1 MTSSRISLLL
11 LAAGA
16 ALTFAAAALTWITV
30 GSAVAGATLDLD
42 GGACVPA
49 LRAVALVGLA
59 GIGGLLAARGVMRRV
74 VGALVA
80 GAALVA
86 LVAVVGA
93 VRDGFST
100 IAAEARPVSLDGS
113 PAVVLHSSAVGPT
126 VAIVGLLLLAG
137 GGIVAAIAPTN
148 SAGLSDRFSRSDS
161 SANSNST
168 NAARPAGDS
177 AALDVANP
185 ATLWSALDRGED
197 PTRPSD

>member
-59 GIGGLLAARGVMRRV
+59 GIGGLLAARGVMRRL

-93 VRDGFST
+93 VRDGLST
-100 IAAEARPVSLDGS
+100 IAAQARPVSLDGS
-113 PAVVLHSSAVGPT
+113 PAVVLHTSAAGPT
-126 VAIVGLLLLAG
+126 LAIVGLLFLVAG
-137 GGIVAAIAPTN
+137 GLVAAVAPTN
-148 SAGLSDRFSRSDS
+148 SAGLSDRFSRSG
-161 SANSNST
+161 SATNSMS
-168 NAARPAGDS
+168 AGVAPS
-177 AALDVANP
+177 AGESDAPDVTNP